1 MSTTVHGSF
10 RRIVLRFDHY
20 GPPAPLAQ
28 AAGEFARLLGLDL
41 RGVFVLDETLLD
53 LAALPFSRELRL
65 PGYEWQPLERGRL
78 ADEFEQLARQA
89 RAAMEQAGRLLG
101 HGIEFEIVRT
111 GAAPCLCDPG
121 DILALAEPPAGAAPA
136 ATGGPAPVL
145 VLPGRGAAP
154 AGGPAGRPVAV
165 AVALTSGDQSALAL
179 AVQLARAAGA
189 RLVLLAPSDTVMDTL
204 RDGAIAL
211 GMAAAWVS
219 GHVLDDMGE
228 ASLARAA
235 RAVRAR
241 VLVAGREIATGNAEA
256 AAGRLARSAGLPVL
270 LV

>member
-1 MSTTVHGSF
+1 MSTTLHGTF
-10 RRIVLRFDHY
+10 RRIVLRLDIH
-20 GPPAPLAQ
+20 GPAAPLAQ
-28 AAGEFARLLGLDL
+28 AAAEFARLLGLDL

-65 PGYEWQPLERGRL
+65 PGYEWQPLEPGRL
-78 ADEFEQLARQA
+78 ADEFEHMARQA
-89 RAAMEQAGRLLG
+89 RAAMEQAGRRLG

-111 GAAPCLCDPG
+111 SAAPCLCDPG
-121 DILALAEPPAGAAPA
+121 DILALPEPPAGAAPT
-136 ATGGPAPVL
+136 ATAGPAPVL
-145 VLPGRGAAP
+145 VLPGRAA
-154 AGGPAGRPVAV
+154 AASSGPVAV
-165 AVALTSGDQSALAL
+165 AVALTAGDRSALAL

-189 RLVLLAPSDTVMDTL
+189 RLVLLAPSETVMDAL

-235 RAVRAR
+235 RTVRAR
-241 VLVAGREIATGNAEA
+241 VLVAGREIAAGNAAA
-256 AAGRLARSAGLPVL
+256 AAGRLARAAGLPVL